1 MNKLFPIVLAF
12 LFFGLLF
19 SIEAITDYHPNGM
32 PKVIKTFKGS
42 NKLELTKEVIY
53 YSNGVKEYELT
64 YYKGKVKDTQRWNE
78 NGKKIKDRNNSPFY
92 IDVKFDDILSLTKG
106 NDVIYSGMIIGEVKE
121 VDKIGGP
128 RSSEITPI
136 VTLSIKK
143 RYEDILY
150 KDAIFTIKSPL
161 FVGDYWVEV
170 SRGIPRS
177 RGKILK
183 GEVLERKVELDRS
196 ENYIIE
202 TIDIPPPKDV
212 VEQKP
217 NRPAIPEPVDDD
229 TDDEEIE
236 VYEDTDF
243 NKFDE
248 FDDDRKTSKFI
259 AFDEAPVAISGVK
272 MKYPPMAK
280 AAGIEGKVVVEF
292 FIDKNGVVTEVEI
305 VSGTGTVLDQAAVE
319 AVKNS
324 TWKPARQRTK
334 KVGVWKKVPIKFSL
348 D

>member
-1 MNKLFPIVLAF
+1 MRVNDPILINYPVRIRQVLMCIVVLLVVLFYTTPRF
-12 LFFGLLF
+12 L
-19 SIEAITDYHPNGM
+19 D
-32 PKVIKTFKGS
+32 
-42 NKLELTKEVIY
+42 
-53 YSNGVKEYELT
+53 
-64 YYKGKVKDTQRWNE
+64 
-78 NGKKIKDRNNSPFY
+78 
-92 IDVKFDDILSLTKG
+92 
-106 NDVIYSGMIIGEVKE
+106 
-121 VDKIGGP
+121 
-128 RSSEITPI
+128 
-136 VTLSIKK
+136 
-143 RYEDILY
+143 
-150 KDAIFTIKSPL
+150 
-161 FVGDYWVEV
+161 EV
-170 SRGIPRS
+170 SAQAA
-177 RGKILK
+177 
-183 GEVLERKVELDRS
+183 VEDF
-196 ENYIIE
+196 IIE
-202 TIDIPPPKDV
+202 TIDIPPPEDV

-229 TDDEEIE
+229 TDDEEID

-334 KVGVWKKVPIKFSL
+334 KIGIWKKVPIKFSL
-348 D
+348 EK

>member
-1 MNKLFPIVLAF
+1 MNKLFTILIA
-12 LFFGLLF
+12 LMIF
-19 SIEAITDYHPNGM
+19 SCDKKVSIKVNIEDSTSDTDYITLQKKTSSQIEP
-32 PKVIKTFKGS
+32 IKKS
-42 NKLELTKEVIY
+42 QNKIDNLIGL
-53 YSNGVKEYELT
+53 
-64 YYKGKVKDTQRWNE
+64 NE
-78 NGKKIKDRNNSPFY
+78 NKIIYNKYKLDSL
-92 IDVKFDDILSLTKG
+92 KAELSNYKIAY
-106 NDVIYSGMIIGEVKE
+106 ND
-121 VDKIGGP
+121 
-128 RSSEITPI
+128 
-136 VTLSIKK
+136 
-143 RYEDILY
+143 
-150 KDAIFTIKSPL
+150 F
-161 FVGDYWVEV
+161 
-170 SRGIPRS
+170 
-177 RGKILK
+177 
-183 GEVLERKVELDRS
+183 
-196 ENYIIE
+196 IIE
-202 TIDIPPPKDV
+202 TIDIPPPEDV

-229 TDDEEIE
+229 TDDEEIQ

-248 FDDDRKTSKFI
+248 FDDDRETSKFI
-259 AFDEAPVAISGVK
+259 AFDEAPVAISGIK

>member
-1 MNKLFPIVLAF
+1 MNKLFTMVFTLMI
-12 LFFGLLF
+12 F
-19 SIEAITDYHPNGM
+19 SCDKKI
-32 PKVIKTFKGS
+32 S
-42 NKLELTKEVIY
+42 NKVNLED
-53 YSNGVKEYELT
+53 SFQD
-64 YYKGKVKDTQRWNE
+64 KDFEFQ
-78 NGKKIKDRNNSPFY
+78 
-92 IDVKFDDILSLTKG
+92 VKFDDILSLTKG
-106 NDVIYSGMIIGEVKE
+106 NDVIYSGLTIGEVKE
-121 VDKIGGP
+121 VGKIGGAS
-128 RSSEITPI
+128 SSEITPI

-143 RYEDILY
+143 EYEDILY
-150 KDAIFTIKSPL
+150 KDAVFTIKSPL

-177 RGKILK
+177 QDKI
-183 GEVLERKVELDRS
+183 VEDFV
-196 ENYIIE
+196 IE
-202 TIDIPPPKDV
+202 TIDIPPPEDV

-236 VYEDTDF
+236 VFEDTDF

-248 FDDDRKTSKFI
+248 FDEDRQTSKFI

-305 VSGTGTVLDQAAVE
+305 VTGTGTVLDQAAVE
-319 AVKNS
+319 AVKKS

-334 KVGVWKKVPIKFSL
+334 KIGVWKKLPFKFSL